1 MPPPALSA
9 QENSGGRRKRGL
21 DEAEEPSP
29 KNQRVQAL
37 RPTKLDSVAFS
48 SISGGQWNNFVQS
61 ARRHAVIVDLKPIIE
76 LQCAVV
82 EGTPSGFTWD
92 MSRTESAQI
101 NDCMAWMKANLPL
114 GRENQFFDTSSQR
127 IEFHLDN
134 TKYSG
139 SPGVVGITPELSVRA
154 KRSLIDVRVIF
165 ELKKEVNNAHI
176 RQAAM
181 QLICLCLSMG
191 STQNQRVAVLTNLSD
206 YWQFLFCDSNSLIH
220 SVFVDNVNGAQ
231 AVVRWLTTNDHG
243 DENPFL
249 QQVRA
254 AFSDWKIPL
263 NITDLLT
270 DPSDPV
276 SDELD
281 NNLFDVL
288 SEDEK
293 REMILLRALDRFER
307 TPWFTSS
314 DEPKWSAMYN

>member
-1 MPPPALSA
+1 
-9 QENSGGRRKRGL
+9 
-21 DEAEEPSP
+21 
-29 KNQRVQAL
+29 
-37 RPTKLDSVAFS
+37 
-48 SISGGQWNNFVQS
+48 
-61 ARRHAVIVDLKPIIE
+61 
-76 LQCAVV
+76 
-82 EGTPSGFTWD
+82 